1 MAPFFMLDLCQSYPR
16 TRSLCA
22 ITTAAVLAA
31 VLHAIAL
38 PAHAASFGGGS
49 GFVHDPEGKPIA
61 GAHVIV
67 YIMSRDVSNIPIPFA
82 RSSPVCGP
90 DYYTTTDAE
99 GRFSIPEHELAFP
112 WKLSLLSERRPRF
125 LPVVYAKDYVDT
137 GIEVRAGLETR
148 DGGDRKTGPIVLD
161 VTMKRD
167 TGTRVERAKYLSYIG
182 GAGCGCWPFHEE
194 LNREFKTVLSAAQN
208 EYDDQLGIKPGRPS
222 VAWRPGNVMRCVE

>member
-1 MAPFFMLDLCQSYPR
+1 MKWR
-16 TRSLCA
+16 TPLICLLRAWTSNALVVLTSL
-22 ITTAAVLAA
+22 ILNIAA
-31 VLHAIAL
+31 
-38 PAHAASFGGGS
+38 AHAASFGGGS
-49 GFVHDPEGKPIA
+49 GFVHDTEGKPIA

-99 GRFSIPEHELAFP
+99 GRFSIPENELEFP

-194 LNREFKTVLSAAQN
+194 LNREFGTVYAVAAGELARQGKSGGVPGLSPQ
-208 EYDDQLGIKPGRPS
+208 
-222 VAWRPGNVMRCVE
+222 RCR

>member
-1 MAPFFMLDLCQSYPR
+1 MKWR
-16 TRSLCA
+16 TPLICLLRAWTSNALVVLTSL
-22 ITTAAVLAA
+22 ILNIAA
-31 VLHAIAL
+31 
-38 PAHAASFGGGS
+38 AHAASFGGGS

-99 GRFSIPEHELAFP
+99 GRFSIPENELEFP

>member
-1 MAPFFMLDLCQSYPR
+1 MKWR
-16 TRSLCA
+16 TPLICLLRAWTSNALVVLTSL
-22 ITTAAVLAA
+22 ILNIAA
-31 VLHAIAL
+31 
-38 PAHAASFGGGS
+38 AHAASFGGGS
-49 GFVHDPEGKPIA
+49 GFVHDTEGKPIA

-99 GRFSIPEHELAFP
+99 GRFSIPENELEFP

>member
-1 MAPFFMLDLCQSYPR
+1 MLDIFGSYRR
-16 TRSLCA
+16 THGLRL
-22 ITTAAVLAA
+22 ITTTVLLTTIFYAT
-31 VLHAIAL
+31 AL

-61 GAHVIV
+61 GVHVIV

-99 GRFSIPEHELAFP
+99 GRFSIPEHELEFP

-161 VTMKRD
+161 VTMKLD

-194 LNREFKTVLSAAQN
+194 LNREFKIVHSLARQEVARQGRISVPGLS
-208 EYDDQLGIKPGRPS
+208 PGR
-222 VAWRPGNVMRCVE
+222 CH

>member
-1 MAPFFMLDLCQSYPR
+1 MADTSDLPLAGLDEQRARCPDVTHPQHCRGP
-16 TRSLCA
+16 CCE
-22 ITTAAVLAA
+22 
-31 VLHAIAL
+31 
-38 PAHAASFGGGS
+38 FGGGS
-49 GFVHDPEGKPIA
+49 GFVHDTEGKPIA
-61 GAHVIV
+61 GVHVIV

-99 GRFSIPEHELAFP
+99 GRFSIPETELEFP
-112 WKLSLLSERRPRF
+112 WKLSLLSDRRPRF

-161 VTMKRD
+161 VTMKLD

-194 LNREFKTVLSAAQN
+194 LNREFKIVHSLARQEVARQGRISVPGLS
-208 EYDDQLGIKPGRPS
+208 PGR
-222 VAWRPGNVMRCVE
+222 CH

>member
-1 MAPFFMLDLCQSYPR
+1 MKRWTSS
-16 TRSLCA
+16 RSFLRA
-22 ITTAAVLAA
+22 WTG
-31 VLHAIAL
+31 IAL
-38 PAHAASFGGGS
+38 IALMPLIPLTLIIPAADAASFGGGR

-61 GAHVIV
+61 GVHVIV

-194 LNREFKTVLSAAQN
+194 LNKEARETYLQAFEEVRKKGQMMVPGLS
-208 EYDDQLGIKPGRPS
+208 PR
-222 VAWRPGNVMRCVE
+222 RCRE

>member
-1 MAPFFMLDLCQSYPR
+1 MKWR
-16 TRSLCA
+16 TPLICLLRAWTSNALVVLTSL
-22 ITTAAVLAA
+22 ILNIAA
-31 VLHAIAL
+31 
-38 PAHAASFGGGS
+38 AHAASFGGGS
-49 GFVHDPEGKPIA
+49 GFVHDTEGKPIA
-61 GAHVIV
+61 GVHVIV

-99 GRFSIPEHELAFP
+99 GRFSIPETELEFP
-112 WKLSLLSERRPRF
+112 WKLSLLSDRRPRF

-161 VTMKRD
+161 VTMKLD

-194 LNREFKTVLSAAQN
+194 LNREFKIVHSLARQEVARQGRISVPGLS
-208 EYDDQLGIKPGRPS
+208 PGR
-222 VAWRPGNVMRCVE
+222 CH